1 MNNIDRTHSWF
12 DAIAHGSSQHI
23 ETHTQVCDALL
34 WDRELIEL
42 GVASGHHL
50 EKATSLSV

>member
-42 GVASGHHL
+42 GVATIWRKL
-50 EKATSLSV
+50 QASLSV